1 MSIAI
6 LILMLLAV
14 VGGGTMVAILGWIM
28 SRMKQLDSRPG
39 DRSELGIISQQMD
52 ALRDQLFAVE
62 DEIVG
67 TTESLSL
74 AIGVEGGDLTA
85 AEIDAIDGARPV
97 GVGLGGS

>member
-28 SRMKQLDSRPG
+28 SRMKQLESRPG

-62 DEIVG
+62 DEMAKLNERVDF
-67 TTESLSL
+67 TEKLLEAPRAQPEL
-74 AIGVEGGDLTA
+74 AEPSDL
-85 AEIDAIDGARPV
+85 P
-97 GVGLGGS
+97 

>member
-28 SRMKQLDSRPG
+28 SRMKQLESRPG

-62 DEIVG
+62 DEMAKLNERVDF
-67 TTESLSL
+67 TEKLLEAPRAQPEL
-74 AIGVEGGDLTA
+74 AEPSD
-85 AEIDAIDGARPV
+85 PP
-97 GVGLGGS
+97 

>member
-28 SRMKQLDSRPG
+28 SRMKQLESRPG

-52 ALRDQLFAVE
+52 ALRDQLFVVE
-62 DEIVG
+62 DEMAKLNERVDF
-67 TTESLSL
+67 TEKLLEAPRAQPEL
-74 AIGVEGGDLTA
+74 AEPSD
-85 AEIDAIDGARPV
+85 PP
-97 GVGLGGS
+97 

>member
-28 SRMKQLDSRPG
+28 SRMKQLESRPG

-52 ALRDQLFAVE
+52 ALRDQLFVVE
-62 DEIVG
+62 DEMAKLNERVDF
-67 TTESLSL
+67 TEKLLEAPRAQPEL
-74 AIGVEGGDLTA
+74 AEPSDL
-85 AEIDAIDGARPV
+85 P
-97 GVGLGGS
+97 

>member
-28 SRMKQLDSRPG
+28 SRMKQLESRPG

-62 DEIVG
+62 DEMAKLNERVDF
-67 TTESLSL
+67 TEKLLEAPRAQPGL
-74 AIGVEGGDLTA
+74 AEPSDL
-85 AEIDAIDGARPV
+85 P
-97 GVGLGGS
+97 

>member
-1 MSIAI
+1 MTIAI

-28 SRMKQLDSRPG
+28 SRMKQLESRPG

-62 DEIVG
+62 DEMAKLNERVDF
-67 TTESLSL
+67 TEKLLEAPRAQPEL
-74 AIGVEGGDLTA
+74 AEPSDL
-85 AEIDAIDGARPV
+85 P
-97 GVGLGGS
+97 